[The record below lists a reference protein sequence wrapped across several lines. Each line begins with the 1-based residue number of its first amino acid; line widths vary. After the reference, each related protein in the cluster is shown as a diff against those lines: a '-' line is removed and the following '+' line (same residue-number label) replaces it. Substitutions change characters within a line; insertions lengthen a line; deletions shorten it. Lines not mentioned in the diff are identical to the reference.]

1 MVLEEFDEGKL
12 EELAKGLPEFGRFG
26 KELETIGVLPIPSR
40 LRRYKAY
47 NLFIFWAMASA
58 SAATPPLAG
67 YLLFNLGLKGML
79 IAITFAFILGVIPT
93 LLFSEM
99 VGKYH

>member
-1 MVLEEFDEGKL
+1 MVLEEFDEIKL

-47 NLFIFWAMASA
+47 NLFIFWQWRRHQQQR
-58 SAATPPLAG
+58 PLPVT
-67 YLLFNLGLKGML
+67 YSL
-79 IAITFAFILGVIPT
+79 I
-93 LLFSEM
+93 
-99 VGKYH
+99 